1 MIAALVMYFGYSKY
15 SEEQKTEFLTKEKLL
30 KPDGSYD
37 MAILRSKFAS
47 LPEATRS
54 DLLEKILNQELA
66 SHGVSATV
74 SQ

>member
-1 MIAALVMYFGYSKY
+1 MSIV
-15 SEEQKTEFLTKEKLL
+15 
-30 KPDGSYD
+30 
-37 MAILRSKFAS
+37 RSKFGS